1 MDPGRQGTLESRLRL
16 LRFLTPH
23 RKDKQ
28 LDRSSKLP
36 DNAGRV
42 SPGQLARDSVFEL
55 ILTSVLLFGVVSIVR
70 WVIGPS
76 PISRTIP
83 AIHTELWIVGA
94 AVAFLLAG
102 LILSPLGRASGGH
115 TNPAISLAMWR
126 FGVFPGAGV
135 IPYTISQ
142 LLGSVLG
149 VAAARRV
156 WGNVVA
162 APPVVHAALQPGPGW
177 STLELFATEA
187 FGMAVIVFLVGLCL
201 TVQRLTPFVPW
212 IVGALVGVGIAVLG
226 TATGGSLNPARQ
238 FGPAVVSGQTQFLWV
253 YLAAP
258 LVGAAAAAWL
268 RSLLQYRRKVLT
280 HRLCGTVGHPA
291 GNQI

>member
-1 MDPGRQGTLESRLRL
+1 M
-16 LRFLTPH
+16 
-23 RKDKQ
+23 
-28 LDRSSKLP
+28 DRSPEPPNKP
-36 DNAGRV
+36 ERV
-42 SPGQLARDSVFEL
+42 SFGRLARDSVFEL
-55 ILTSVLLFGVVSIVR
+55 ILTAILLFGVVSIVR

-76 PISRTIP
+76 PISRAVP
-83 AIHTELWIVGA
+83 GIHAELWIVGA

-135 IPYTISQ
+135 IPYTIAQ

-149 VAAARRV
+149 VVAARGV
-156 WGNVVA
+156 WGHVVA
-162 APPVVHAALQPGPGW
+162 EPSVVYGALQPGPGW
-177 STLELFATEA
+177 STWKLFATEA

-212 IVGALVGVGIAVLG
+212 IVGALVGIGIAVLG

-253 YLAAP
+253 YLVAP
-258 LVGAAAAAWL
+258 LVGAAVEACPQIL
-268 RSLLQYRRKVLT
+268 TLVSPKVLT
-280 HRLCGTVGHPA
+280 QRLCTTIGHPE
-291 GNQI
+291 NQT